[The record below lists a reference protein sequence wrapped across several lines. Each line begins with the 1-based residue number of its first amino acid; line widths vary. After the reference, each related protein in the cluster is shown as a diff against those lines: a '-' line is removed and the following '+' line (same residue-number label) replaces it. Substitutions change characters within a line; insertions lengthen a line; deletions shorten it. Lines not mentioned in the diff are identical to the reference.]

1 MRDLSWRTVLYAIL
15 SVLINGLD
23 LPYTTSDPDSKE
35 RRKSSPTIV
44 FRMAGST
51 VVGSIISAV
60 IILLAAAND
69 AVFCGD
75 MTASDAIHRQLCV
88 KVLFRLEQE
97 ADTLDCCPGTFDISV
112 LRFEIRIVDTGQLRS
127 RCQDQGAKTFCINL
141 GVEICPQLTRLES
154 LVSPIKIPESL
165 ATLPF
170 SVFAPLSRPKAK
182 SISFPPQLGRT
193 SCIPGSGYYLTHSLC
208 WDKGVVSSVPYSA
221 W

>member
-1 MRDLSWRTVLYAIL
+1 M
-15 SVLINGLD
+15 LINGLD

-112 LRFEIRIVDTGQLRS
+112 LRFEIRIVDTGQLRIYAL
-127 RCQDQGAKTFCINL
+127 RYQGAKNNQKL
-141 GVEICPQLTRLES
+141 APMDMLTTVYNS
-154 LVSPIKIPESL
+154 TVVDMP
-165 ATLPF
+165 TLFDGAYNCTAEGKAGGAVVNTNVGAGGDGNGPGTLDM
-170 SVFAPLSRPKAK
+170 SCLSRLP
-182 SISFPPQLGRT
+182 I
-193 SCIPGSGYYLTHSLC
+193 YLQCKDACPMSVRVDGKCPFGFTG
-208 WDKGVVSSVPYSA
+208 KGC
-221 W
+221 